1 MILHQS
7 NCFKYNILL
16 HHVLFQLMVLKGS
29 MHEAHFRT
37 AKDPIKERVWLERIQ
52 PFLNEPKYSTVC
64 KLNIS
69 KAII

>member
-1 MILHQS
+1 
-7 NCFKYNILL
+7 
-16 HHVLFQLMVLKGS
+16 MVLKGS

-64 KLNIS
+64 ELKIS
-69 KAII
+69 IVIIKPLKE